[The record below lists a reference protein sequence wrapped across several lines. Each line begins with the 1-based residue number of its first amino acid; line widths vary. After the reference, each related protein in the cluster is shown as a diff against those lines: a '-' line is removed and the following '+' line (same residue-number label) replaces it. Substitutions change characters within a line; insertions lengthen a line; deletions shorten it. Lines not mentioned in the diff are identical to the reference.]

1 MNILI
6 KTTPEWAVNLF
17 PFLNYCLNKFLDLPN
32 WLQQLCN
39 STSDHVFSYSFVSN
53 PTCHNIKKQSS
64 IIAVDTNINL
74 TVIQPLENK
83 NLE

>member
-1 MNILI
+1 MFQNKTIFGKLINIMNILI

-53 PTCHNIKKQSS
+53 PTCHNIKKQ
-64 IIAVDTNINL
+64 I
-74 TVIQPLENK
+74 P
-83 NLE
+83 